1 VLLIQRV
8 EVMLEIG
15 VMRGVRAVRIRVRSD

>member
-8 EVMLEIG
+8 EVMLEIS
-15 VMRGVRAVRIRVRSD
+15 VMSGVRAVRTRVRSD